1 MNNPQRSQVF
11 ALRPPT
17 KNVLAKAVLQAV
29 TKPVS
34 RLLALD
40 GLDRRYQ
47 NIAPE
52 CTGRDFL
59 REVMRI
65 YSLGVRVSPLELER
79 IPKTGPV
86 VVVANHPFGGV
97 EGVILADMLLGVR
110 PDVKILANSLL
121 GRIGEL
127 ANLFILVN
135 PFGGSGATRTNIAPL
150 KQSLGWLRSGGL
162 LGAFPA
168 GEVASFDLRRGRVAD
183 APWSPNVARLIRKTG
198 ATVVPVHF
206 HGNNGPMFHLAG
218 LIHPRLRTAL
228 LPREFVNKAK
238 KTLDV
243 RIGAPIPAAKLA
255 GLDDDAVSQRLRLR
269 VEMLG
274 RAPSK
279 SRLRRWLPVVGRT
292 RRESLIAPTAP
303 GLLAAEV
310 AALPAACLL
319 LENGEYSVFEASAGQ
334 IPLVLREIGRLREL
348 SFRKVGEGTGKA
360 CDLDAFDHHYSHLFL
375 WNRRTSEVVGAYRL
389 GRTDEIVNRLGS
401 GGLYVS
407 TLFRLKGAFLRELG
421 PALEMGRSFV
431 RPEYQRSYNALLLL
445 WKGIGAVVAR
455 QPRYRTLFGPVS
467 VTGQYQL
474 SSRQLIAR
482 YFEGLG
488 ELPAL
493 SRLVRPRKPLR
504 GGRWLGGAARTLCQ
518 DAESL
523 SELVSDLEPDKSG
536 LPVLMRQYLKM
547 GGKLLAFNVDKDF
560 SDALDGLVV
569 VDLMNTDS
577 RMLERYMGKAGVA
590 AFRAYH
596 DETLRKSA

>member
-1 MNNPQRSQVF
+1 MDSSQKSQTFV
-11 ALRPPT
+11 LRPPV

-29 TKPVS
+29 AKPVS

-47 NIAPE
+47 KIAPE

-127 ANLFILVN
+127 ASLFILVN
-135 PFGGSGATRTNIAPL
+135 PFGGSGATSTNIGPL
-150 KQSLGWLRSGGL
+150 KQCLGWLRSGGL

-168 GEVASFDLRRGRVAD
+168 GEVASFDMRRGRVAD
-183 APWSPNVARLIRKTG
+183 APWSPNVARLIRRTG
-198 ATVVPVHF
+198 ATVVPVNF

-243 RIGAPIPAAKLA
+243 RIGTPIPASRLA
-255 GLDDDAVSQRLRLR
+255 TLDDEAIIERLRLR

-274 RAPSK
+274 RAPAR
-279 SRLRRWLPVVGRT
+279 SRLRRWLPVLGRT
-292 RRESLIAPTAP
+292 RRDPVIEAQDPA
-303 GLLAAEV
+303 LLADEI
-310 AALPAACLL
+310 AALPAASLL
-319 LENGEYSVFEASAGQ
+319 VENGDYRVFEASARQ
-334 IPLVLREIGRLREL
+334 IPRVLREIGRLREL

-360 CDLDAFDHHYSHLFL
+360 CDLDAFDRHYSHLFL
-375 WNRRTSEVVGAYRL
+375 WNARTSEVVGAYRL
-389 GRTDEIVNRLGS
+389 GRTDELVNRFGP

-407 TLFRLKGAFLRELG
+407 TLFRIKSAFLRELG

-431 RPEYQRSYNALLLL
+431 RLEYQKSYNALLLL

-455 QPRYRTLFGPVS
+455 EPQYRKLFGPVS

-474 SSRQLIAR
+474 SSRQIIAR

-488 ELPAL
+488 ELPKL
-493 SRLVRPRKPLR
+493 SRLVKPRKPLR

-518 DAESL
+518 DVESL
-523 SELVSDLEPDKSG
+523 SELVSDMEPDRSG

-547 GGKLLAFNVDKDF
+547 GGKLLAFNVDKSF
-560 SDALDGLVV
+560 SNALDGLVV
-569 VDLMNTDS
+569 VDLMDTDAK
-577 RMLERYMGKAGVA
+577 MLERYMGKPGLAV
-590 AFRAYH
+590 FRAYH
-596 DETLRKSA
+596 SQVFRKSA